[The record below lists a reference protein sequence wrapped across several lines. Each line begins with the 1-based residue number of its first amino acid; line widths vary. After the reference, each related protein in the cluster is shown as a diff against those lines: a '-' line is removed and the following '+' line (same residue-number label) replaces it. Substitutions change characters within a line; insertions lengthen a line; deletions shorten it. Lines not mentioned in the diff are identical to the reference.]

1 MIVDLLDPEINM
13 MSEEGSERDEF
24 DEEIVEEEEEDAKS
38 KKLDDDEKSITDERE
53 KEKDSFGY
61 VNFA

>member
-24 DEEIVEEEEEDAKS
+24 DDEIAEEDEDERKS
-38 KKLDDDEKSITDERE
+38 NKSDEDNKSVRDEKETEME
-53 KEKDSFGY
+53 NYG
-61 VNFA
+61 